1 MSIIISFNYL
11 QFTMRKITISLFVL
25 LSAFIASKTYAQSS
39 TVPVVNTYKDA
50 TSTSVIINL
59 PDGFNGSV
67 MTTYDGNRIKTTY
80 STSTPMTND
89 QINKV
94 EADIQAQEKAMDDL
108 FQQQQKMFQ
117 QMWSD
122 LGWTY

>member
-11 QFTMRKITISLFVL
+11 QFTMRKITISLLVVLSVFV
-25 LSAFIASKTYAQSS
+25 ASKAYAQSS
-39 TVPVVNTYKDA
+39 AVPVVNTYKNA
-50 TSTSVIINL
+50 TSTSVIVNL

-67 MTTYDGNRIKTTY
+67 MTTYDGNQIETTY
-80 STSTPMTND
+80 STSTPITND

>member
-1 MSIIISFNYL
+1 
-11 QFTMRKITISLFVL
+11 MRKITLSLFVILSSFYRL
-25 LSAFIASKTYAQSS
+25 LKPTAQSS
-39 TVPVVNTYKDA
+39 AVPVVNTYKDA

-67 MTTYDGNRIKTTY
+67 MTTYDGNQIKTTY

-94 EADIQAQEKAMDDL
+94 KLTFKLKKKLWM
-108 FQQQQKMFQ
+108 
-117 QMWSD
+117 
-122 LGWTY
+122 TYSKPSKKCSNRCGAIWVGIGKS

>member
-11 QFTMRKITISLFVL
+11 QFTMRKITISLLVVLSVFV
-25 LSAFIASKTYAQSS
+25 ASKAYAQSS
-39 TVPVVNTYKDA
+39 AMPVVNTYKDA
-50 TSTSVIINL
+50 TSTSVIVNL

-67 MTTYDGNRIKTTY
+67 MTTYDGNQIKTTY

-94 EADIQAQEKAMDDL
+94 EADIQAQEKAMNDL

-117 QMWSD
+117 D
-122 LGWTY
+122 LFGTSWF

>member
-1 MSIIISFNYL
+1 MSIIISCDYL